1 MEFTQKKSVL
11 KAALTHAKKVTQATT
26 SKMSTTVNKFKSKKP
41 PIGIIKEK
49 KKTQHLNYRQRI
61 NPQKNQKNSTY
72 LNTDLKLQS

>member
-1 MEFTQKKSVL
+1 MSYLKTKKTNHGIYSKKSVL

-49 KKTQHLNYRQRI
+49 KKHNT
-61 NPQKNQKNSTY
+61 ST
-72 LNTDLKLQS
+72 TDKG